1 MIVDASLVID
11 AVADSGP
18 RGIAARD
25 ALAAVPA
32 AEPLTAPGHFPI
44 EIMSGLR
51 AAANRPDHPL
61 RSLDLG
67 PALQDAE
74 SLEIVIEAT
83 PWVDIHRAWQLAQGS
98 LRYADAIY
106 LAAAER
112 LETALLTADAR
123 IRRSGAS
130 TLCEIVTVAPEG

>member
-11 AVADSGP
+11 VVADSGL
-18 RGIAARD
+18 RGIAARA

-32 AEPLTAPGHFPI
+32 AEPLSAPGHFAI

-61 RSLDLG
+61 RSHDLA
-67 PALQDAE
+67 PALRDAG
-74 SLEIVIEAT
+74 SLEIVIAAT
-83 PWVDIHRAWQLAQGS
+83 PWVDVHRAWQLAQGS

-106 LAAAER
+106 VATAER
-112 LETALLTADAR
+112 LETTLLTADAR
-123 IRRSGAS
+123 IERSGAS
-130 TLCEIVTVAPEG
+130 IRCPIVTVAPAG